1 MIMHEDPADAE
12 VTAYDGYAMDLL
24 RRIIRQGS
32 LRAEDLGNLVEDYC
46 NQLHPDNWALTNIE
60 LTFRNLEYMEKSNEP

>member
-1 MIMHEDPADAE
+1 MIMHEDPVDAE

-24 RRIIRQGS
+24 RRIGQSGYLDR
-32 LRAEDLGNLVEDYC
+32 RDLGWLLWDYI

-60 LTFRNLEYMEKSNEP
+60 VAFNNMEKHNEP